1 MPTIKDV
8 ARHAGVAISTASAAI
23 NRSAPVSEEII
34 AKVEAAVRAIGY
46 VPHGA
51 AQSLRSGQSRLIG
64 LLVPNVANPH
74 FSAMARVI
82 ENVCL
87 SAGYLSVVYSSG
99 QDEDRENQILRM
111 MRQQRVAGLIIVPTQ
126 SHAEHGRYLAKEI
139 HVPTVLLDMPVEG
152 LTYNAVKLDNVRATR
167 MATDY
172 LLDLG
177 HTNIVALGGL
187 PGLLTSTDR
196 VRGYREGLEAR
207 GLSFR
212 EDNILPGGYEFQ
224 QAFESVTA
232 VMRGKA
238 PPTGIISFS
247 NLMTMGALQALRDLS
262 IPVPNDVSLV
272 GVDDLDFADL
282 LSPAPT
288 VVRAPIAEMARR
300 SILLLLDEVE
310 KRSGPSGK
318 LEVFPPELVIRG
330 SAAPPRIAAGS
341 SPDQ

>member
-87 SAGYLSVVYSSG
+87 NAGYLSVVYSSG
-99 QDEDRENQILRM
+99 QDENRENQILRM

-126 SHAEHGRYLAKEI
+126 SHAEHGRYLAQEI

-177 HTNIVALGGL
+177 HKDIVALGGL
-187 PGLLTSTDR
+187 SGLLTSTDR
-196 VRGYREGLEAR
+196 LRGYRDAIEAR
-207 GLSFR
+207 GLSFS
-212 EDNILPGGYEFQ
+212 EANVLAGGYD
-224 QAFESVTA
+224 FEPAYQSVRTVMQRPVPPSA
-232 VMRGKA
+232 V
-238 PPTGIISFS
+238 ISFS

-262 IPVPNDVSLV
+262 LSAPADVSIV
-272 GVDDLDFADL
+272 GIDDLDFADL
-282 LSPAPT
+282 LNPAPT
-288 VVRAPIAEMARR
+288 VIRAPIAEMARR
-300 SILLLLDEVE
+300 SIQLLLDEIE
-310 KRSGPSGK
+310 KRDRPSGK

-330 SAAPPRIAAGS
+330 SAGRPL
-341 SPDQ
+341 

>member
-8 ARHAGVAISTASAAI
+8 AKHAGVAISTASAAI

-126 SHAEHGRYLAKEI
+126 SHAEHGRYLAQEI

-167 MATDY
+167 MATDH

-177 HTNIVALGGL
+177 HTEIVALGGL

-196 VRGYREGLEAR
+196 LRGFRDALEAR
-207 GLSFR
+207 GLPFS
-212 EDNILPGGYEFQ
+212 EASVLPGDYDFQ
-224 QAFESVTA
+224 PAYESVKA
-232 VMRGKA
+232 VMQR
-238 PPTGIISFS
+238 PNRPTGIISFS
-247 NLMTMGALQALRDLS
+247 NLMTMGALQALRDLNLS
-262 IPVPNDVSLV
+262 VPGDVSLV

-282 LSPAPT
+282 LNPAPT
-288 VVRAPIAEMARR
+288 VIRAPIAEMARR
-300 SILLLLDEVE
+300 SIQLLLDEVE
-310 KRSGPSGK
+310 KRDRPSGK
-318 LEVFPPELVIRG
+318 LEVFPPELVVR
-330 SAAPPRIAAGS
+330 SSTSRPLAARAYH
-341 SPDQ
+341 

>member
-1 MPTIKDV
+1 
-8 ARHAGVAISTASAAI
+8 
-23 NRSAPVSEEII
+23 
-34 AKVEAAVRAIGY
+34 

-126 SHAEHGRYLAKEI
+126 SHAEHGRYLAQEI

-177 HTNIVALGGL
+177 HRDIVALAGL
-187 PGLLTSTDR
+187 PGLLTSADR
-196 VRGYREGLEAR
+196 LRGFRDAIEAR
-207 GLSFR
+207 GLTFN
-212 EDNILPGGYEFQ
+212 EQNVLPGAYEVQ
-224 QAFESVTA
+224 PAYERVQA
-232 VMRGKA
+232 VMRR
-238 PPTGIISFS
+238 PTRPTGIISFS
-247 NLMTMGALQALRDLS
+247 NLMTMGALRALRDMK
-262 IPVPNDVSLV
+262 IDVPRDVSLV

-282 LSPAPT
+282 LTPAPT
-288 VVRAPIAEMARR
+288 VIRAPIEEMARR
-300 SILLLLDEVE
+300 SIQLLLDEVE
-310 KRSGPSGK
+310 KRDRPSGK
-318 LEVFPPELVIRG
+318 LEVFPPELIVRG
-330 SAAPPRIAAGS
+330 SASRLG
-341 SPDQ
+341 

>member
-8 ARHAGVAISTASAAI
+8 AKHAGVAISTASAAL

-87 SAGYLSVVYSSG
+87 TAGYLSVVYSSG
-99 QDEDRENQILRM
+99 QDENRENQILRM

-126 SHAEHGRYLAKEI
+126 SHAEHGRYLAQEI

-152 LTYNAVKLDNVRATR
+152 LTYNAVKLDNVGATR
-167 MATDY
+167 VATDH

-177 HTNIVALGGL
+177 HRHIVALAGL
-187 PGLLTSTDR
+187 PGLLTSSDR
-196 VRGYREGLEAR
+196 LRGFRDAIEAR
-207 GLSFR
+207 GLNYHD
-212 EDNILPGGYEFQ
+212 DNVVLGAFDIEPAYEQ
-224 QAFESVTA
+224 VKSVLQRSERPTA
-232 VMRGKA
+232 IV
-238 PPTGIISFS
+238 SFS
-247 NLMTMGALQALRDLS
+247 NLMTLGALRALRDMGIS
-262 IPVPNDVSLV
+262 VPRDVSLV
-272 GVDDLDFADL
+272 GVDDLEFADL
-282 LSPAPT
+282 IHPSPT
-288 VVRAPIAEMARR
+288 VVRAPIAEMAQR
-300 SILLLLDEVE
+300 SIRLLLDEIE
-310 KRSGPSGK
+310 KRDRPNGRV
-318 LEVFPPELVIRG
+318 EIFPPELVVR
-330 SAAPPRIAAGS
+330 RS
-341 SPDQ
+341 SVSPASKSGIGRNR